1 MKIQNIE
8 LRNFRKFESLTVKLD
23 PQMNVIAGNNGV
35 GKSSVLDAL
44 SVGIGSFFLGI
55 DKVPTPK
62 IKTTDVRYK
71 TYQIGSRI
79 DRQPQYPVAIECE
92 GNVDGNNISWK
103 RSLNTESGSTTSVDA
118 SKIKKIS
125 DDIKDRVRKGD
136 QQIILPIISY
146 YGTGRLWS
154 QKKEKQGSGELNLS
168 NRFYGYTDCLSAS
181 SNEKL
186 MIKWFR
192 SMTLHRLQEQ
202 IEIPELSA
210 VENAIAECF
219 VDSGLTADKVKV
231 RFSVKTDEI
240 EISYLNENGESE
252 QHPFHELSDGFRNT
266 LSLVADIAYRMAVL
280 NPQLLDDVTKK
291 TPGVVLIDEI
301 DQHLHPRWQKNIL
314 KSLMKIFPKAQ
325 FIVTTHSPIVISS
338 AVRSQLILFDNE
350 KCSYIDDSYG
360 KDSNSVLA
368 EIMGV
373 SPRPEDVQ
381 KKLDRFYETLDDEE
395 FDKAK
400 EILGQLTEMLGE
412 GNGDVVSAKVAL
424 DFETC

>member
-92 GNVDGNNISWK
+92 GNVDGNDISWK

-202 IEIPELSA
+202 IEIPKLSA

-266 LSLVADIAYRMAVL
+266 LSMVADIAYRMAVL
-280 NPQLLDDVTKK
+280 NPHLLDDVTKK

-314 KSLMKIFPKAQ
+314 RSLMKIFPKVQ

-360 KDSNSVLA
+360 KDSNSVLV

-373 SPRPEDVQ
+373 SLRPEDVQ